1 VTASPSTPPDT
12 STSRVAAPAAR
23 IRALDGLRGITIV
36 LVMLNHASNN
46 ALWARAALDDVPVLR
61 SLAAGGSVTLFFVVG
76 AFIVTRNLLRERED
90 GDLDAVLFLG
100 RRVVRLWTHL
110 VPLAVVLFLW
120 QWFDPHFLYDTET
133 TVASLVAALTFTV
146 NLMPVDE
153 MRGDVATLWY
163 LGVQQ
168 QWYLVLPL
176 ILLVLGRWRVALVAA
191 VAVLFAASTWWR
203 FQVLHH
209 TGWVEASVGT
219 FSRADGL
226 LLGVLL
232 AAALPWLARRT
243 GWVRWCLPLSALVA
257 FALLATLHEFH
268 DQFLYL
274 RWWGTAYTLVC
285 GVLVVTVFLA
295 PAGAF
300 TMRALAVRP
309 LAVTGR
315 ASLAL
320 YVWHM
325 PVILAVQLY
334 LADQP
339 WYVGT
344 AVAVAALVAIA
355 WFSERYLD
363 GPVRVWLRT
372 HLRPAGRV
380 PA

>member
-1 VTASPSTPPDT
+1 MTASPSTPPDT
-12 STSRVAAPAAR
+12 TTTGTTAPATR

-46 ALWARAALDDVPVLR
+46 ALWDRAALDDVPVLR

-76 AFIVTRNLLRERED
+76 AFIVTRNLLRDRD
-90 GDLDAVLFLG
+90 GGDLDAVLFLG

-110 VPLAVVLFLW
+110 VPFAVVLFLW

-146 NLMPVDE
+146 NLMPLDQ

-176 ILLVLGRWRVALVAA
+176 ILLVLGRWRVALVGT
-191 VAVLFAASTWWR
+191 VALLFVASTWWR
-203 FQVLHH
+203 FQVLHDV
-209 TGWVEASVGT
+209 GWVEASVGT
-219 FSRADGL
+219 FTRADGL

-232 AAALPWLARRT
+232 AAALPWLGRRT
-243 GWVRWCLPLSALVA
+243 GWVRWCLPLSALAALV
-257 FALLATLHEFH
+257 LLATLHEFD

-274 RWWGTAYTLVC
+274 KWWGTAYTLVC
-285 GVLVVTVFLA
+285 GALVVTVFLA
-295 PAGAF
+295 SPGAP

-363 GPVRVWLRT
+363 GPVREWLRT